1 MAEPKRFELVQEP
14 DPDPAETAGQASR
27 TEPAGAGIATDLILL
42 SLQALSKRTLV
53 ARSNLFCLLT
63 VGSVFVLFYNIP
75 NPSVT
80 QIVAL
85 SIYAVFIATINVI
98 VRRM

>member
-1 MAEPKRFELVQEP
+1 MAEPKRFELVQEQ
-14 DPDPAETAGQASR
+14 DLDETAPAQKP
-27 TEPAGAGIATDLILL
+27 EPVGAGIATDLILL
-42 SLQALSKRTLV
+42 SLQALSKRTLI
-53 ARSNLFCLLT
+53 ALSNLYSLLT

>member
-1 MAEPKRFELVQEP
+1 MAAEPKRFELVQDEE
-14 DPDPAETAGQASR
+14 DQAASSTAPGTSDR
-27 TEPAGAGIATDLILL
+27 ATDLLLL

-53 ARSNLFCLLT
+53 ALSNLFCLLT

-75 NPSVT
+75 NPSVL
-80 QIVAL
+80 QIISL
-85 SIYAVFIATINVI
+85 SIYALFVLAANAI

>member
-1 MAEPKRFELVQEP
+1 MAEPKRAFELVQEDEEP
-14 DPDPAETAGQASR
+14 VASSTVPGTSDR
-27 TEPAGAGIATDLILL
+27 ATELLLL
-42 SLQALSKRTLV
+42 SLQALSKRTVV
-53 ARSNLFCLLT
+53 ALSNLFCLLT

-85 SIYAVFIATINVI
+85 SIYAVFVATINVI